1 MVDTQHFCLRWNNYQ
16 SSITSAFENLRDDE
30 DFVDVTLACDGK
42 SLKAHR
48 VVLSA
53 CSPYF
58 RELLKSTPC
67 KHPVIV
73 LQDVAFSDLHALV
86 EFIYHGEV
94 NVHQRSLSSFLK
106 TAEVLRVSG
115 LTQQADQTERDELSH
130 VRALAARTN
139 HLPPHDKLA
148 DEGFPRGGSPPT
160 PATPTPTSVQ
170 HMLRR
175 GQIRRNEM
183 RSPDSHDETTKRIR
197 VHSPPLNNND
207 ATPTDFSMVKN
218 HLSSKVEGNGL
229 HDENSRIADD
239 NIKCEPLELTGGNG
253 GAAANNEDSSDSGA
267 AASDRPPASASS
279 NEHDHEPE
287 HPSTPNY
294 LPESKLFTSTPG
306 SFNFSMAALTTDHTP
321 LSGLGH
327 GLQTP
332 DLAGTSQDR
341 EVAEEDGGWRSAITS
356 DRVCHEG
363 NRRIER
369 SSGEDDDVDDGDD
382 DEEEEEEEEEDEDD
396 DDNDDDD
403 DDDDDGPQGNDNDE
417 DEHKNEAVREH
428 DNDEASKSRYRG
440 TADASIF
447 ATTSDERE
455 RHSDRL
461 GSMMTDQQHEDL
473 PIIDLLDEIN
483 KQIAFKSEPASP
495 KCNVVDDFE
504 SCFVLDDTDDDYD
517 VGNSHGNGDYR
528 QRNKNRN
535 VAKQTT
541 ASAENHSSTRKLE
554 HTSDALKPR
563 VKLRG
568 MSRRP
573 VAETERKYA
582 AHLRTSGSTTY
593 CRFCQKTFSRAW
605 SLQRHLADTHFYVP
619 QSLACDQCGRS
630 YKSRNSLV
638 SHKSQ
643 YHARKDRKDH
653 EAHCE
658 LTY

>member
-115 LTQQADQTERDELSH
+115 LTQQTDQPDRDELSH
-130 VRALAARTN
+130 VRALAAGGN
-139 HLPPHDKLA
+139 HLPFHEKS
-148 DEGFPRGGSPPT
+148 EETFPRGGSPT
-160 PATPTPTSVQ
+160 PVTPTPTTVQ
-170 HMLRR
+170 QLLRR
-175 GQIRRNEM
+175 AQIRRNE
-183 RSPDSHDETTKRIR
+183 RRTPDPHDESAKRPR
-197 VHSPPLNNND
+197 VPSPPLNNND

-218 HLSSKVEGNGL
+218 NHLSTKVEGNGV
-229 HDENSRIADD
+229 HDENSLVED

-253 GAAANNEDSSDSGA
+253 GGNAGNNEDSSDSGA

-279 NEHDHEPE
+279 NEHEPEPE
-287 HPSTPNY
+287 HTSAQNF

-321 LSGLGH
+321 LSVKFPGLGH

-332 DLAGTSQDR
+332 DLAGTSQDQ
-341 EVAEEDGGWRSAITS
+341 EVAEEDGGWQSTTNIEYQRKIQESNQNTSA
-356 DRVCHEG
+356 
-363 NRRIER
+363 NRY
-369 SSGEDDDVDDGDD
+369 GETVMQ
-382 DEEEEEEEEEDEDD
+382 
-396 DDNDDDD
+396 
-403 DDDDDGPQGNDNDE
+403 PQHQE
-417 DEHKNEAVREH
+417 
-428 DNDEASKSRYRG
+428 
-440 TADASIF
+440 
-447 ATTSDERE
+447 
-455 RHSDRL
+455 
-461 GSMMTDQQHEDL
+461 L
-473 PIIDLLDEIN
+473 PIIDLLDNINDPMEIVL
-483 KQIAFKSEPASP
+483 KSEPISP
-495 KCNVVDDFE
+495 RMDELE
-504 SCFVLDDTDDDYD
+504 SCLLSSHTIERHTDLD
-517 VGNSHGNGDYR
+517 SAHEYR
-528 QRNKNRN
+528 HDGLRD
-535 VAKQTT
+535 KQQ
-541 ASAENHSSTRKLE
+541 
-554 HTSDALKPR
+554 PQ
-563 VKLRG
+563 
-568 MSRRP
+568 
-573 VAETERKYA
+573 
-582 AHLRTSGSTTY
+582 TSGRSSNNDVSPFDLRWLRSRNGLVQSKHVDASSRAYHEPDHKSSNRTY
-593 CRFCQKTFSRAW
+593 CNFCQKTFSRAW

-619 QSLACDQCGRS
+619 QSLSCDQCGRS

-643 YHARKDRKDH
+643 YHARKDRKEH
-653 EAHCE
+653 EAQCE
-658 LTY
+658 VTY

>member
-115 LTQQADQTERDELSH
+115 LTQQTDQPDRDELSH
-130 VRALAARTN
+130 VRALAAGGN
-139 HLPPHDKLA
+139 HLPFHEKS
-148 DEGFPRGGSPPT
+148 EETFPRGGSPT
-160 PATPTPTSVQ
+160 PVTPTPTTVQ
-170 HMLRR
+170 QLLRR
-175 GQIRRNEM
+175 AQIRRNE
-183 RSPDSHDETTKRIR
+183 RRTPDPHDESAKRPR
-197 VHSPPLNNND
+197 VPSPPLNNND

-218 HLSSKVEGNGL
+218 NHLSTKVEGNGV
-229 HDENSRIADD
+229 HDENSLVED

-253 GAAANNEDSSDSGA
+253 GGNAGNNEDSSDSGA

-279 NEHDHEPE
+279 NEHEPEPE
-287 HPSTPNY
+287 HTSAQNF

-321 LSGLGH
+321 LSVKFPGLGH

-332 DLAGTSQDR
+332 DLAGTSQDQ
-341 EVAEEDGGWRSAITS
+341 EVAEEDGGWQSTTNIEYQRKIQESNQNTSA
-356 DRVCHEG
+356 
-363 NRRIER
+363 NRY
-369 SSGEDDDVDDGDD
+369 GETVMQ
-382 DEEEEEEEEEDEDD
+382 
-396 DDNDDDD
+396 
-403 DDDDDGPQGNDNDE
+403 PQHQE
-417 DEHKNEAVREH
+417 
-428 DNDEASKSRYRG
+428 
-440 TADASIF
+440 
-447 ATTSDERE
+447 
-455 RHSDRL
+455 
-461 GSMMTDQQHEDL
+461 L
-473 PIIDLLDEIN
+473 PIIDLLDNINDPMEIVL
-483 KQIAFKSEPASP
+483 KSEPISP
-495 KCNVVDDFE
+495 RMDELE
-504 SCFVLDDTDDDYD
+504 SCLLSSHTIERHTDLD
-517 VGNSHGNGDYR
+517 SAHEYR
-528 QRNKNRN
+528 HDGLRD
-535 VAKQTT
+535 KQQ
-541 ASAENHSSTRKLE
+541 
-554 HTSDALKPR
+554 PQ
-563 VKLRG
+563 
-568 MSRRP
+568 
-573 VAETERKYA
+573 
-582 AHLRTSGSTTY
+582 TSGRSSNNDVSPFDLRWLRSRNGLVQSKHVDASSRSYHEPDHKSSNRTY
-593 CRFCQKTFSRAW
+593 CNFCQKTFSRAW

-619 QSLACDQCGRS
+619 QSLSCDQCGRS

-643 YHARKDRKDH
+643 YHARKDRKEH
-653 EAHCE
+653 EAQCE
-658 LTY
+658 VTY